1 MTFISKRSTIRSI
14 KPGDKNFRISD
25 GLVTAPRAGF
35 EISES
40 CPENYRSLILE
51 CVEHGWLKPVA
62 HITEREL
69 MFIGLSNDT

>member
-1 MTFISKRSTIRSI
+1 MTFKTHQTSVRTLKQ
-14 KPGDKNFRISD
+14 GDRHFNITDKFV
-25 GLVTAPRAGF
+25 VTPRAGF
-35 EISES
+35 EISQR

-69 MFIGLSNDT
+69 IFMGLTNE